1 MREDEYVHVP
11 VAWFETLAKMAT
23 NVDVLREN
31 ERDYQDELSTL
42 IGWVSS
48 VNSIVKKAEHK

>member
-1 MREDEYVHVP
+1 MRENEYVHVP
-11 VAWFETLAKMAT
+11 VEWFKTLAKMAT

-31 ERDYQDELSTL
+31 GRDYQDELSIL